1 MNTLF
6 TQVRKSIALLTIGA
20 LLSTMVVVS
29 TASAEWYDSA
39 VARLGDAS
47 YATMGAAEKNAA
59 LTATTSRQDAAVILH
74 RALGGEAATITELP
88 FTDKA
93 AVAPYAMPAVLALVE
108 AGVIKGNP
116 DGSFTPAAGL
126 NRAEF
131 AVMLERAGVL
141 GDEMAPTTPAVD
153 AEFVGV
159 EWAKPAFQKAA
170 AAGIIQGYPD
180 GTWRPAGPVNK
191 AEAFVLSDRATG
203 GSTPGEEVE
212 DGEDYD
218 YTSDLKGGAGDVTI
232 VTKST
237 NVEDEVVEGEED
249 VIVLGFEVEAEGSD
263 VALSSLRV
271 ELNKSLDNAPAGSDR
286 LDRVATEV
294 SVWQGDREVGRV
306 DASEFTENNDVY
318 SESIALDDAVV
329 REDDKVRFY
338 VAITGLENIDSKDLN
353 DNWKVVLDQV
363 RFEDATGTILSETVT
378 GVEETFEFEDLS
390 SSGELEFRIAETE
403 NSPEA
408 GPVEVSKSGDK
419 DVLLTEFTVSSK
431 GGDLVVDTMPV
442 SVSPKG
448 AALLVLADELV
459 LTLDGDEIDSVS
471 TADID
476 PTTAGAQVVA
486 DAATGVAVFTDLED
500 ELELMTGETY
510 TLAVMAKVNP
520 IPNTD
525 PTYAAGSSIAASV
538 TSTNRNNADVVDM
551 NDDDVAAGDRFGTV
565 VGEDQRFYAK
575 GITTSVV
582 NNSFSETTNDD
593 GDVARVTH
601 TMEVSVTAFGETYY
615 VPFATTRDS
624 ALNTAGFN
632 YQVEDSAN
640 AALDADAVTAT
651 SAVSVKSGSG
661 NVPISGN
668 YWRIDDGKTVTFT
681 VTVTLA
687 DSVTDAGAPGFTRIQ
702 LLGVRYDDDTAGVP
716 TNFATTP
723 QQDYET
729 TLREIQVVATP

>member
-47 YATMGAAEKNAA
+47 YTTMGAAEKNAA
-59 LTATTSRQDAAVILH
+59 LTSTTSRQDAAVILH

-93 AVAPYAMPAVLALVE
+93 AVAPYALPAVLALVE
-108 AGVIKGNP
+108 GGVIKGNP
-116 DGSFTPAAGL
+116 NGTFTPAAGL

-141 GDEMAPTTPAVD
+141 GDTLAPTTPAVD

-159 EWAKPAFQKAA
+159 EWAKPAFQRAA
-170 AAGIIQGYPD
+170 AGGIIQGYPD

-203 GSTPGEEVE
+203 GETSTPVE

-218 YTSDLKGGAGDVTI
+218 YTSNLKGGAGDVTV

-237 NVEDEVVEGEED
+237 NVQDEVVEGEED

-263 VALSSLRV
+263 VSLSSLRI
-271 ELNKSLDNAPAGSDR
+271 ELDKSTDNAPAGSDR

-318 SESIALDDAVV
+318 SESIALEDAVI

-338 VAITGLENIDSKDLN
+338 VAVTGLENIDSKDLN
-353 DNWKVVLDQV
+353 DNWDVVLDQL

-378 GVEETFEFEDLS
+378 SVTETFNFEDLS

-419 DVLLTEFTVSSK
+419 DVLLSEFTVTSK

-442 SVSPKG
+442 SITTTG
-448 AALLVLADELV
+448 ATLALLADELV

-476 PTTAGAQVVA
+476 PLTVGAQVVA
-486 DAATGVAVFTDLED
+486 ADATGIAVFTDLED
-500 ELELMTGETY
+500 ELEVVAGETY
-510 TLAVMAKVNP
+510 TLAVTAKVNP
-520 IPNTD
+520 IPNTA
-525 PTYAAGSSIAASV
+525 PTYNAGSALAASV
-538 TSTNRNNADVVDM
+538 TSANRNAADVVDM
-551 NDDDVAAGDRFGTV
+551 NDDDVASGDRFGTV
-565 VGEDQRFYAK
+565 VGENQRFYAK
-575 GITTSVV
+575 GISTAVV
-582 NNSFSETTNDD
+582 NNSFSETTNDN

-601 TMEVSVTAFGETYY
+601 TMDVSVTAFGETYY
-615 VPFATTRDS
+615 VPFATTRGS
-624 ALNTAGFN
+624 ASGTAGFDF
-632 YQVEDSAN
+632 QVEDSSN
-640 AALDADAVTAT
+640 AAVLAAVATAT

-681 VTVTLA
+681 VTVTLS
-687 DSVTDAGAPGFTRIQ
+687 DSNATALAPGFTRIQ
-702 LLGVRYDDDTAGVP
+702 LLGVRYDDDTAGTPV
-716 TNFATTP
+716 NFATTP

-729 TLREIQVVATP
+729 SLREIQVVAS